1 MRKFVSTF
9 QLEYQVAREVG
20 GVKLSLNSITNL
32 GKISLTVPLSNG
44 ISLTESNNVTED
56 FLVKSGIISITS
68 DNIDEDFNKFNWF
81 VLPSPPG

>member
-32 GKISLTVPLSNG
+32 GKISLTVPLSNR